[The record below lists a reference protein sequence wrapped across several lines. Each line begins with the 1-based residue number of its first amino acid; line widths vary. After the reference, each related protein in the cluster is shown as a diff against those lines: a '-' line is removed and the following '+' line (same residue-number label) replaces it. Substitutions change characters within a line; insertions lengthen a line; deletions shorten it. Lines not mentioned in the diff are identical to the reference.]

1 VIYLFIHQRGPGQYR
16 HIIGTLAAQPGN
28 RIYLISQTPA
38 DPIEGV
44 HRLVYA
50 KPERPPGLNCHPLTI
65 DVDDAIRVGATV
77 ADVCRKLRDDGV
89 RPDLIVGH
97 GGWGE
102 TLFVKELF
110 PEARLLSYFE
120 FYYHAKGVDLDF
132 DPEFASV
139 FIGADRLRA
148 RNAISLMAFD
158 GCDWGNTAT
167 RWQRSRLPDALRE
180 RVSVLHEG
188 VDTRKVRPNSRAT
201 FTLPDRKL
209 KLGCDDEV
217 IRYVARTLEPY
228 RGFHIFMRALPRILR
243 RHPRAHVLIV
253 GEDGVSYGAL
263 PPVGATYR
271 EMMLKEVGRKLDLD
285 RVHFLGKLPYERYLR
300 VLQISSAHVYL
311 TYPFILS
318 WSFIEAMAC
327 GCVMIGSATP
337 PVLEVL
343 EDRMNGLTVD
353 FFSPRQVADRIDEA
367 LDSRDG
373 MAKLRSAARRTAVE
387 RYDLDSKIV
396 PKWRSLFADLVSG
409 RRPALEP

>member
-1 VIYLFIHQRGPGQYR
+1 VI
-16 HIIGTLAAQPGN
+16 T
-28 RIYLISQTPA
+28 
-38 DPIEGV
+38 
-44 HRLVYA
+44 
-50 KPERPPGLNCHPLTI
+50 
-65 DVDDAIRVGATV
+65 
-77 ADVCRKLRDDGV
+77 
-89 RPDLIVGH
+89 
-97 GGWGE
+97 
-102 TLFVKELF
+102 
-110 PEARLLSYFE
+110 
-120 FYYHAKGVDLDF
+120 
-132 DPEFASV
+132 
-139 FIGADRLRA
+139 
-148 RNAISLMAFD
+148 
-158 GCDWGNTAT
+158 
-167 RWQRSRLPDALRE
+167 
-180 RVSVLHEG
+180 
-188 VDTRKVRPNSRAT
+188 
-201 FTLPDRKL
+201 
-209 KLGCDDEV
+209 
-217 IRYVARTLEPY
+217 YVARTLEPY
-228 RGFHIFMRALPRILR
+228 RGFHIFMRALPTILR

-367 LDSRDG
+367 LDSRDR

-387 RYDLDSKIV
+387 RYDLDSKIL